1 MKENKIKPN
10 VGTNKTNTHNLNPDH
25 KHSFGA
31 PTILVLDHTYAIH
44 IYQTWT
50 NKNMPIQ
57 PLDPLKPIIPFELN
71 AIYILS

>member
-50 NKNMPIQ
+50 NKNMPNTTFRS
-57 PLDPLKPIIPFELN
+57 PKAYYPF
-71 AIYILS
+71 